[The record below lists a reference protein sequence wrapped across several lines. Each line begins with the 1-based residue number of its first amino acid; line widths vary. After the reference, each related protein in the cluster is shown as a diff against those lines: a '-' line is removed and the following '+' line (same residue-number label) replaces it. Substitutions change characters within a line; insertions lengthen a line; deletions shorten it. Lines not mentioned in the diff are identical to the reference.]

1 MTFYYKRAIQTLFLL
16 VMLCLP
22 TTLAA
27 QADGL
32 VTDTV
37 GHTLKTSDQLP
48 MKPQRDS
55 RLVLGDTLPSLT
67 PREARAITLSDSL
80 HRAAKTEL
88 GILDPSETSEL
99 SENASSESTDTT
111 KAAKAP
117 SRHELRKQKIA
128 TFTPDPG
135 KATWA
140 GIVFPG
146 GGQIYNHKYWK
157 LPIVYG
163 GFLGCAYALNWNNQ
177 MYSDYSQAYLDIMD
191 DDPGTASYEDFLPP
205 RYNVE
210 ANRDYLERVFK
221 NRKDNYRRQRDLS
234 IFCFIGV
241 YLISVI
247 DAYVDAEL
255 SNFDISE
262 DLSVQVRPSIIDHQR
277 HATPRNTQSYGLQ
290 CSFSF

>member
-1 MTFYYKRAIQTLFLL
+1 M
-16 VMLCLP
+16 
-22 TTLAA
+22 
-27 QADGL
+27 
-32 VTDTV
+32 
-37 GHTLKTSDQLP
+37 
-48 MKPQRDS
+48 
-55 RLVLGDTLPSLT
+55 T
-67 PREARAITLSDSL
+67 PREAQTIVLSDSL
-80 HRAAKTEL
+80 HRAAATEL
-88 GILDPSETSEL
+88 GLPTEETEFSDSERGTD
-99 SENASSESTDTT
+99 STTMKGSLT
-111 KAAKAP
+111 
-117 SRHELRKQKIA
+117 RRELRKQQIA
-128 TFTPDPG
+128 TFTPDPS
-135 KATWA
+135 KATWS

-205 RYNVE
+205 RYDVE
-210 ANRDYLERVFK
+210 ANKEYLTRVFK

-262 DLSVQVRPSIIDHQR
+262 DLSVQVRPTTIDNRQQNLR
-277 HATPRNTQSYGLQ
+277 TQSYGLQ

>member
-1 MTFYYKRAIQTLFLL
+1 MTQHTQRVIHTISLL
-16 VMLCLP
+16 VMLCVH
-22 TTLAA
+22 TTVVA
-27 QADGL
+27 QAKPLLSDSLNRGQSIG
-32 VTDTV
+32 DTRP
-37 GHTLKTSDQLP
+37 LI
-48 MKPQRDS
+48 PQRD
-55 RLVLGDTLPSLT
+55 RQLSLEG
-67 PREARAITLSDSL
+67 PRRSMISREAQTIALSDSL
-80 HRAAKTEL
+80 HRAAATEL
-88 GILDPSETSEL
+88 GLPTEETEFSDSEWGTD
-99 SENASSESTDTT
+99 STTMKGPLT
-111 KAAKAP
+111 RRK
-117 SRHELRKQKIA
+117 LRKQQIT
-128 TFTPDPG
+128 TFTPDPS
-135 KATWA
+135 KATWS

-205 RYNVE
+205 RYDVE
-210 ANRDYLERVFK
+210 ANKEYLTRVFK

-262 DLSVQVRPSIIDHQR
+262 DLSVQVRPTTIDNRQQNLR
-277 HATPRNTQSYGLQ
+277 TQSYGLQ

>member
-1 MTFYYKRAIQTLFLL
+1 MKCCRSILALW
-16 VMLCLP
+16 VALCLP
-22 TTLAA
+22 ALLPA
-27 QADGL
+27 QAD
-32 VTDTV
+32 
-37 GHTLKTSDQLP
+37 
-48 MKPQRDS
+48 S
-55 RLVLGDTLPSLT
+55 RLIVGDTIPALT
-67 PREARAITLSDSL
+67 PREARAVMLSDSL
-80 HRAAKTEL
+80 HRVASAEL
-88 GILDPSETSEL
+88 GI
-99 SENASSESTDTT
+99 SSEDSEDSESSDTT
-111 KAAKAP
+111 KATKA
-117 SRHELRKQKIA
+117 SSQRRELRKQKIA
-128 TFTPDPG
+128 SFAPDPG

-205 RYNVE
+205 RYDVE

-262 DLSVQVRPSIIDHQR
+262 DLSVQVRPSVIDNGQNNSTLR
-277 HATPRNTQSYGLQ
+277 HTQSYGLQ

>member
-1 MTFYYKRAIQTLFLL
+1 MKEPIRYIFILVAAWCMPVLL
-16 VMLCLP
+16 S
-22 TTLAA
+22 A
-27 QADGL
+27 QADSLL
-32 VTDTV
+32 VLSDT
-37 GHTLKTSDQLP
+37 LP
-48 MKPQRDS
+48 ALAPRDS
-55 RLVLGDTLPSLT
+55 RIIV
-67 PREARAITLSDSL
+67 LSDSL
-80 HRAAKTEL
+80 HRAAGTEL
-88 GILDPSETSEL
+88 GITSEEAGH
-99 SENASSESTDTT
+99 SENAENSEITDTT
-111 KAAKAP
+111 KTPKAS
-117 SRHELRKQKIA
+117 SRRELRKQKLA

>member
-1 MTFYYKRAIQTLFLL
+1 MIPARRTLKLPLL
-16 VMLCLP
+16 AFCAVLC
-22 TTLAA
+22 TAVHGITLEPSSAVVP
-27 QADGL
+27 DSVPL
-32 VTDTV
+32 RLTDTLSRKRL
-37 GHTLKTSDQLP
+37 TL
-48 MKPQRDS
+48 
-55 RLVLGDTLPSLT
+55 V
-67 PREARAITLSDSL
+67 SDSL
-80 HRAAKTEL
+80 YRSTVNEL
-88 GILDPSETSEL
+88 GVLPLEGISKERVGDTVAPLALPV
-99 SENASSESTDTT
+99 SSAAIDSTR
-111 KAAKAP
+111 KA
-117 SRHELRKQKIA
+117 LRREQRLQKLA
-128 TFTPDPG
+128 DFMPDPH

-210 ANRDYLERVFK
+210 ANKDYLKRIFK
-221 NRKDNYRRQRDLS
+221 NRKDNYRRQRDMS

-241 YLISVI
+241 YLISVV

-255 SNFDISE
+255 SNFDITD
-262 DLSVQVRPSIIDHQR
+262 DLSVQVRPGIVDTR
-277 HATPRNTQSYGLQ
+277 GTTLRNQAYGLQ

>member
-277 HATPRNTQSYGLQ
+277 HATPRNAQSYGLQ